1 MLVKQLRRFEREV
14 LDRRRRRSTKK
25 SVMSER
31 GLRRRTSAGVR
42 KGSHGGLHDAGAAT
56 SRHNM

>member
-1 MLVKQLRRFEREV
+1 MLMKQLRRFEREV

-42 KGSHGGLHDAGAAT
+42 KGSRGDLHGAGPVT
-56 SRHNM
+56 SKLDI